1 MKKVRQ
7 SVFGLLLVCLLAG
20 LVLLFTGVS
29 PRQEAYAE
37 ETPSAVWGDLN
48 GDGIVNLDD
57 LTLLRQYL
65 AGMDVGPGSGEEPSP
80 EANIYFMD
88 GEELVYTVATAGGE
102 TIALPEA
109 PLRNGYTFDG
119 WFLDEDGLEPFYSD
133 SLLDDTLSSDLY
145 VYAGWS
151 LIDYPITYVLN
162 GGVNAEGNPNSY
174 TVLDSIALQSP
185 TKNDS
190 QFLGWYMEED
200 FSGDPVTTIAE
211 GNFGPLTLYAR
222 FDDMSE
228 DGLIMTVEQLRGI
241 RMDGDYRLGQDL
253 DLGGMEWTPLGTED
267 APFTGSFDGQGFT
280 ISNFRITQP
289 GKYLGLFGVVD
300 SAILTNLNLENFTI
314 DVVIDPADLEP
325 TNGSYIEGQPAS
337 WGIIVGGLVG
347 NAPYSTIRDCS
358 AQGSIYTHVHSTVV
372 AGSESFSTDINIS
385 IGMLIGSSTRNAGV
399 GLTDLYYIEIDGCSS
414 DGELYAAFTSGI
426 ELYGSEFQ
434 LGLSSGGLIGD
445 LSGTMTNC
453 TSTVNVDNSSI
464 LSGFAGGLVGR
475 SWGNIED
482 SSSSGNIN
490 IVEGTFETDVGGLVG
505 SNYGTIEFCQ
515 AYGDVTVEAPDMI
528 TTIDCRCDV
537 RVGGLVGYNN
547 GSTFNGCA
555 EGDVTASGIEK
566 YVYAGGL
573 VGENTSN
580 GEGIVNCYALGNVC
594 AYGPDAEG
602 LASGG
607 LVGWNW
613 GMLVDSYARGNA
625 EADIAKDGSLA
636 GGLVGENRSTIIRC
650 YATGKALANIAGGL
664 VGSNAGAISD
674 CFAVGNVRGE
684 FAAENAW
691 ANVYADALVARNSED
706 GTVSNCYTA
715 EGSTVEALCNGEPA
729 ANQSTPFAPETL
741 AENFMSEAWMR
752 ENLWKGLGI
761 WLFGDGYPI
770 HDYSYFDEPYYF
782 EIATV
787 EQLLAL
793 QSQTLLGNYR
803 LTADIDLGG
812 VDWTPV
818 ILEGTFDGNG
828 HIISNIVI
836 TEGVQHCQGFFAIN
850 YGTITD
856 LGLVNCRSIGDGGTA
871 NGAFVGYNDGGT
883 IERCFVT
890 GTIDC
895 YGDVGTSYG
904 SGYCPSRIGGFVG
917 CNAGNIRDSFAD
929 VDVQAAVSQYDPVFG
944 RNVIIGGFIGHSNM
958 RLGEIHN
965 SYALGDVLVDA
976 GSAIATEDGA
986 ELAIYAGGFL
996 GQNGGDFFN
1005 CFAYGDVTVLL
1016 PQGNAQAFV
1025 GGFTGGWEDEPL
1037 AYRYAE
1043 QEISVTRGGEA
1054 AEYTLCEVGT
1064 PVSLADLR
1072 SASFYRDTL
1081 GWSEADWTI
1090 ADDAFPV
1097 PISFSGA
1104 PVLAAPGEEAET
1116 DFVTHV
1122 FFWIETAWGAYTLE
1136 GVVTT
1141 AGGEMI
1147 ELPEG
1152 YIWFFGSDFT
1162 QPFTSDSLLDVTLT
1176 SDLYVY
1182 GKLVYQI
1189 TYELNGGVNHP
1200 DNPTWYTG
1208 DDNFVLQAP
1217 SKEGAEFLGW
1227 YRDPGF
1233 TQPVTQVPIS
1243 DESGTI
1249 IDDITLYAKFEELIM
1264 TAEQLMNIDMDGH
1277 HKLGQDIDLGGMEWT
1292 PLGTEDAPFTGSLDG
1307 QGFTISNFKITQPG
1321 KYLGLFGVAQGA
1333 TFTNVHV
1340 ADFVI
1345 DVALTEFT
1353 FVENGWSE
1361 YEDENG
1367 NAIRFVKTSADAYA
1381 GGLVAD
1387 SNACTMQNCSVIGTI
1402 DFFAEWTDAADDG
1415 IKYHFTAYVGMLAGR
1430 ILGGDVADCIADGN
1444 LSVTVTHPTVSTHIQ
1459 FAGSVGG
1466 LAGDGNGSV
1475 FTRSTSRVNVSAIS
1489 KDNLSVGGLLGSSG
1503 TTMNGCSA
1511 SGTVTAEAGRDA
1523 NVGGLVGSMWGGS
1536 FQGSFATGDVSLVIN
1551 GNQYPS
1557 PVGTGYSV
1565 SYCNTGGLV
1574 GAAYSESSIMQCYAT
1589 GNVTVTSIADGVYE
1603 NHVGGLI
1610 GLSELDSPNGGMISQ
1625 CYATGNVT
1633 VQIDGNSPLDTQ
1645 IGGLVGRNRKG
1656 IIENSYATGTVEL
1669 ITNQW
1674 ADRLLIGG
1682 LCGVNDRGQLLQCY
1696 AYGNVVLDCRQMS
1709 NGFYLGGL
1717 CGYSGCF
1724 NDPGY
1729 NPHVY
1734 GTMDPSEDAIIQD
1747 CVAFGNVSL
1756 IIADTENDP
1765 VAEFGGLIGRDDGV
1779 IGNSYR
1785 SEAQAVEGF
1794 GTANEIGTPVSL
1806 EEAQKAAFY
1815 RDTLHWSDEVW
1826 HLEDGLVP
1834 TLKALE

>member
-29 PRQEAYAE
+29 PRQKAYAE
-37 ETPSAVWGDLN
+37 EMPSAVWGDLN

-241 RMDGDYRLGQDL
+241 RMDGNYRLGQDL

-267 APFTGSFDGQGFT
+267 APFTGSLDGQGFT
-280 ISNFRITQP
+280 VSNFKITQP
-289 GKYLGLFGVVD
+289 GKYLGLFGAVKNAAFSDLHVED
-300 SAILTNLNLENFTI
+300 FTI
-314 DVVIDPADLEP
+314 DVTMDPAELEP
-325 TNGSYIEGQPAS
+325 IYDSSADRLSATWKIAVGGLAGNAPDATITDCDVNGTIRTIVNSTVVAESGTTTNLNVYVGLMVGASSWYGQLTDLSMSGCSSEGEVHVEFTSELWSDGSDFWTAQS
-337 WGIIVGGLVG
+337 VGGLVG
-347 NAPYSTIRDCS
+347 
-358 AQGSIYTHVHSTVV
+358 
-372 AGSESFSTDINIS
+372 
-385 IGMLIGSSTRNAGV
+385 
-399 GLTDLYYIEIDGCSS
+399 
-414 DGELYAAFTSGI
+414 
-426 ELYGSEFQ
+426 
-434 LGLSSGGLIGD
+434 D
-445 LSGTMTNC
+445 LSGAMTEC
-453 TSTVNVDNSSI
+453 SSFADVVSSST
-464 LSGFAGGLVGR
+464 LSCDAGGLVGR
-475 SWGNIED
+475 NWGEITN
-482 SSSSGNIN
+482 SLAYG
-490 IVEGTFETDVGGLVG
+490 DVNAVAGDHGVNAGGLAG
-505 SNYGTIEFCQ
+505 ANYGAVDFCQ
-515 AYGDVTVEAPDMI
+515 AYGDVRAEAAD
-528 TTIDCRCDV
+528 TIESVNWVNPADA
-537 RVGGLVGYNN
+537 GGLVGFNDGGIYN
-547 GSTFNGCA
+547 SFA
-555 EGDVTASGIEK
+555 EGDVTAAGSEK
-566 YVYAGGL
+566 FVYAGGL
-573 VGENTSN
+573 VGENASN
-580 GEGIVNCYALGNVC
+580 GEGIINCYALGNVC
-594 AYGPDAEG
+594 AYGPDADG
-602 LASGG
+602 LTAGG
-607 LVGWNW
+607 LVGWNT

-625 EADIAKDGSLA
+625 EADIAKGGSLA

-650 YATGKALANIAGGL
+650 YATGKTLANNAGGL

-684 FAAENAW
+684 TVEANAW
-691 ANVYADALVARNSED
+691 RGVYADALVARTWED

-715 EGSTVEALCNGEPA
+715 EGSTVEAVCNGEPA
-729 ANQSTPFAPETL
+729 ANQSTPLAAETL

-761 WLFGDGYPI
+761 WRFGDGYPI

-818 ILEGTFDGNG
+818 ILKGTFDGNE
-828 HIISNIVI
+828 HTISNIVI
-836 TEGVQHCQGFFAIN
+836 TEGVQSYQGFFAIN

-856 LGLVNCRSIGDGGTA
+856 LGLVNCRSIGDGGA

-895 YGDVGTSYG
+895 YGEVGSSYG
-904 SGYCPSRIGGFVG
+904 SGFCPSPTGGFVG
-917 CNAGNIRDSFAD
+917 VNGGIIRDCFAD
-929 VDVQAAVSQYDPVFG
+929 VDAQAAVSQYD
-944 RNVIIGGFIGHSNM
+944 RHSVIIGGFVGLANPG
-958 RLGEIHN
+958 LGEIHN

-976 GSAIATEDGA
+976 ASAIATDDGA

-996 GQNGGDFFN
+996 GQHGGDFFN

-1016 PQGNAQAFV
+1016 PQGEAQAFV

-1043 QEISVTRGGEA
+1043 QEISVTRGGAA
-1054 AEYTLCEVGT
+1054 AEYTLREVGT

-1097 PISFSGA
+1097 LSGFSGS

-1116 DFVTHV
+1116 DFATHV
-1122 FFWIETAWGAYTLE
+1122 FFWVETTWGDYKLE

-1147 ELPEG
+1147 ELPER
-1152 YIWFFGSDFT
+1152 YIWFLDCDFT

-1182 GKLVYQI
+1182 GKSVYQI
-1189 TYELNGGVNHP
+1189 TYELNVGVNHP

-1217 SKEGAEFLGW
+1217 TKEGAEFLGW
-1227 YRDPGF
+1227 YRDPWF

-1277 HKLGQDIDLGGMEWT
+1277 HKLGQDIDLGGMEWK

-1307 QGFTISNFKITQPG
+1307 QGFTISNFKITQPE

-1353 FVENGWSE
+1353 FVENGRSE

-1367 NAIRFVKTSADAYA
+1367 NAVRFVTTSADAYV

-1387 SNACTMQNCSVIGTI
+1387 SNGCTMQNCSVTGTI

-1415 IKYHFTAYVGMLAGR
+1415 TEYHFTAYVGMLAGS
-1430 ILGGDVADCIADGN
+1430 IGNGNVADCLADGN
-1444 LSVTVTHPTVSTHIQ
+1444 ISVTVTHPTVSTHIQ
-1459 FAGSVGG
+1459 FGGSVGG
-1466 LAGDGNGSV
+1466 LAGDGDNST
-1475 FTRSTSRVNVSAIS
+1475 FTRSTSHVNVSAIS
-1489 KDNLSVGGLLGSSG
+1489 KDNLTIGGLIGSAFRVTLDEGSALG
-1503 TTMNGCSA
+1503 A
-1511 SGTVTAEAGRDA
+1511 VTAEAGRNA
-1523 NVGGLVGSMWGGS
+1523 NVGGLVGSAWDGS

-1551 GNQYPS
+1551 GNKYPS
-1557 PVGTGYSV
+1557 PVGTGNSV

-1574 GAAYSESSIMQCYAT
+1574 GLDPGSSILQCYAT
-1589 GNVTVTSIADGVYE
+1589 GNVTVTSIADGGYE

-1633 VQIDGNSPLDTQ
+1633 VQIDGNSPLGTQ

-1674 ADRLLIGG
+1674 ADCLQIGG

-1729 NPHVY
+1729 TPHDW

-1815 RDTLHWSDEVW
+1815 RDTLYWSDEVW
-1826 HLEDGLVP
+1826 HLEDGLIP
-1834 TLKALE
+1834 TLTALE

>member
-1 MKKVRQ
+1 MKKIRQ

-185 TKNDS
+185 TKDGA

-241 RMDGDYRLGQDL
+241 RMDGNYRLGQDL

-267 APFTGSFDGQGFT
+267 APFTGSLDGQGFT
-280 ISNFRITQP
+280 VSNFKITQP
-289 GKYLGLFGVVD
+289 GKYLGLFGAVKNAAFSDLHVED
-300 SAILTNLNLENFTI
+300 FTI
-314 DVVIDPADLEP
+314 DVTMDPAELEP
-325 TNGSYIEGQPAS
+325 IYVSDTDRLWAIWQIAVGGLAGNALDATMTDCAVNGSIRTIVNSSVVAESGTTKNLNVYVGLLVGSSSWVDGRLTDLSMSGCSSEGEVHVEFTSEQGSDGSDFWTAQS
-337 WGIIVGGLVG
+337 VGGLVG
-347 NAPYSTIRDCS
+347 DY
-358 AQGSIYTHVHSTVV
+358 
-372 AGSESFSTDINIS
+372 
-385 IGMLIGSSTRNAGV
+385 
-399 GLTDLYYIEIDGCSS
+399 
-414 DGELYAAFTSGI
+414 
-426 ELYGSEFQ
+426 
-434 LGLSSGGLIGD
+434 
-445 LSGTMTNC
+445 SGTMTDC
-453 TSTVNVDNSSI
+453 SSFADVVSSST
-464 LSGFAGGLVGR
+464 LSCDAGGLVG
-475 SWGNIED
+475 SKWGEITN
-482 SSSSGNIN
+482 SLAYG
-490 IVEGTFETDVGGLVG
+490 DVSAVAGDLGANAGGLAGVN
-505 SNYGTIEFCQ
+505 SGTVDFCQ
-515 AYGDVTVEAPDMI
+515 AYGDVHAEAAD
-528 TTIDCRCDV
+528 TIESMNWVSPADS
-537 RVGGLVGYNN
+537 GGLVGFNN
-547 GSTFNGCA
+547 GAIYNSFA
-555 EGDVTASGIEK
+555 EGDVTAAGSEK
-566 YVYAGGL
+566 SAYAGGL

-580 GEGIVNCYALGNVC
+580 GEGIVNCYVLGNVSS
-594 AYGPDAEG
+594 YGPDAEG

-625 EADIAKDGSLA
+625 EADIAKGGSLA

-650 YATGKALANIAGGL
+650 YATGNALANIAGGL
-664 VGSNAGAISD
+664 AGSNAGAISD

-684 FAAENAW
+684 FASENVW
-691 ANVYADALVARNSED
+691 TSVYADALVARTLED
-706 GTVSNCYTA
+706 GMVTNCYTA
-715 EGSTVEALCNGEPA
+715 EGSTVEAVCNGEPTT
-729 ANQSTPFAPETL
+729 NQSTPLAAETL

-761 WLFGDGYPI
+761 WRFGDGYPI

-895 YGDVGTSYG
+895 YGDVGTYS
-904 SGYCPSRIGGFVG
+904 SGYCPSWTGGFVG

-929 VDVQAAVSQYDPVFG
+929 VDVQAAVSQYDAVFG

-958 RLGEIHN
+958 GLGEIHN

-996 GQNGGDFFN
+996 DQNGGDFFN

-1016 PQGNAQAFV
+1016 PQGKAQAFV
-1025 GGFTGGWEDEPL
+1025 GGFTGDWEGEPL

-1043 QEISVTRGGEA
+1043 QEISVTRGGAA
-1054 AEYTLCEVGT
+1054 AEYTLREVGT

-1090 ADDAFPV
+1090 ADDAFPGL
-1097 PISFSGA
+1097 SGFSGS

-1116 DFVTHV
+1116 DFATHV
-1122 FFWIETAWGAYTLE
+1122 FFWVETTWGAYKLE
-1136 GVVTT
+1136 EVVAT

-1152 YIWFFGSDFT
+1152 YIWFLDCDFT

-1227 YRDPGF
+1227 YRDPWF

-1264 TAEQLMNIDMDGH
+1264 TKEQLMNIDMNGH

-1345 DVALTEFT
+1345 DMEMTEFT

-1367 NAIRFVKTSADAYA
+1367 NAVRFVTTSADAYV

-1387 SNACTMQNCSVIGTI
+1387 SNGCTMQNCSVTGTI

-1415 IKYHFTAYVGMLAGR
+1415 TEYHFTAYVGMLAGR

-1459 FAGSVGG
+1459 FEGTVGG
-1466 LAGDGNGSV
+1466 LAGDDYNSA
-1475 FTRSTSRVNVSAIS
+1475 FTRSTSHVNVSAIS
-1489 KDNLSVGGLLGSSG
+1489 KDNLSVGGLLGSSW
-1503 TTMNGCSA
+1503 TIMNGCSA

-1523 NVGGLVGSMWGGS
+1523 NVGGLVGSTWGGS
-1536 FQGSFATGDVSLVIN
+1536 IQGSFATGDVSLVIN

-1557 PVGTGYSV
+1557 PAGNGYFS
-1565 SYCNTGGLV
+1565 SCCNTGGLV
-1574 GAAYSESSIMQCYAT
+1574 GAAYSESSIMQCYVT
-1589 GNVTVTSIADGVYE
+1589 GNVTVTSIADGGYE
-1603 NHVGGLI
+1603 NHVGGLV
-1610 GLSELDSPNGGMISQ
+1610 GLSGFYGSDGGTVSQ

-1633 VQIDGNSPLDTQ
+1633 VQIDGNSPLDNQ
-1645 IGGLVGRNRKG
+1645 IGGLVGRNLKG
-1656 IIENSYATGTVEL
+1656 IIQNSYATGTVEL

-1674 ADRLLIGG
+1674 ADCLLIGG

-1729 NPHVY
+1729 TPHDW

-1815 RDTLHWSDEVW
+1815 RDTLYWSDEVW

-1834 TLKALE
+1834 TLSALE

>member
-1 MKKVRQ
+1 MKKVRR

-37 ETPSAVWGDLN
+37 EKPSAVWGDLN

-211 GNFGPLTLYAR
+211 GNFGALTLYAR
-222 FDDMSE
+222 FDETLD

-241 RMDGDYRLGQDL
+241 RMDGNYRLGQDL

-267 APFTGSFDGQGFT
+267 APFTGSLDGQGFT
-280 ISNFRITQP
+280 VSNFKITQP
-289 GKYLGLFGVVD
+289 GKYLGLFGLV
-300 SAILTNLNLENFTI
+300 ENAAFSDLHVEEFTI
-314 DVVIDPADLEP
+314 DVTMDPAELEP
-325 TNGSYIEGQPAS
+325 ICVSSADRLWATWQITVGGLAGNALDATMTDCAVKGSIRTIVNSSVVAESGTTANLDVSVGLLAGSSSWVDRLTDLSMSGCSSEGEVHVEFTSEQESDGWDFRTAQS
-337 WGIIVGGLVG
+337 VGGLVG
-347 NAPYSTIRDCS
+347 DFRGAMTECS
-358 AQGSIYTHVHSTVV
+358 SFADVV
-372 AGSESFSTDINIS
+372 S
-385 IGMLIGSSTRNAGV
+385 SST
-399 GLTDLYYIEIDGCSS
+399 
-414 DGELYAAFTSGI
+414 
-426 ELYGSEFQ
+426 
-434 LGLSSGGLIGD
+434 LSCDAGGLIGRNWGEITNSLAYGDVNAVAGD
-445 LSGTMTNC
+445 LGAN
-453 TSTVNVDNSSI
+453 
-464 LSGFAGGLVGR
+464 AGGLAGA
-475 SWGNIED
+475 
-482 SSSSGNIN
+482 
-490 IVEGTFETDVGGLVG
+490 
-505 SNYGTIEFCQ
+505 NYGAVDFCQ
-515 AYGDVTVEAPDMI
+515 AYGDVHAEAAD
-528 TTIDCRCDV
+528 TIESVNWASPADS
-537 RVGGLVGYNN
+537 GGLVGYNQGAIYN
-547 GSTFNGCA
+547 SFA
-555 EGDVTASGIEK
+555 EGDVTAAGSEK

-573 VGENTSN
+573 VGENNIN
-580 GEGIVNCYALGNVC
+580 GEGIINCYALGNVC
-594 AYGPDAEG
+594 VYGPDAEG

-607 LVGWNW
+607 LVGWNT

-625 EADIAKDGSLA
+625 EADIAKGGSLA

-650 YATGKALANIAGGL
+650 YATGNVTANDAGGL
-664 VGSNAGAISD
+664 VGANGGVVSD

-684 FAAENAW
+684 FASENVW
-691 ANVYADALVARNSED
+691 TSVYADALVARTWED

-715 EGSTVEALCNGEPA
+715 EGSTVEALCNGEPTT
-729 ANQSTPFAPETL
+729 NQSTPLAAETL

-761 WLFGDGYPI
+761 WRFGDGYPI

-782 EIATV
+782 EIATAD
-787 EQLLAL
+787 QLLAL

-828 HIISNIVI
+828 HTISNIVI
-836 TEGVQHCQGFFAIN
+836 TEGVQSYQGFFAIN

-856 LGLVNCRSIGDGGTA
+856 LGLVNCRSIGDGGMA
-871 NGAFVGYNDGGT
+871 HGAFVGYNDGGT

-895 YGDVGTSYG
+895 YG
-904 SGYCPSRIGGFVG
+904 SGYCPSWTGGFVG

-929 VDVQAAVSQYDPVFG
+929 VDVQAAVSQYDAVFW
-944 RNVIIGGFIGHSNM
+944 RNVIIGGFIGLSNTG
-958 RLGEIHN
+958 LGEIHN

-976 GSAIATEDGA
+976 ASAIATEDGA
-986 ELAIYAGGFL
+986 ELEIYAGGFL

-1016 PQGNAQAFV
+1016 PQGKAQAFV

-1043 QEISVTRGGEA
+1043 QEISVTRGGAA
-1054 AEYTLCEVGT
+1054 AEYTLREVGT

-1097 PISFSGA
+1097 LSGFSGS

-1116 DFVTHV
+1116 DFATHV
-1122 FFWIETAWGAYTLE
+1122 FFWVETTWGAYKLE
-1136 GVVTT
+1136 EVVAT

-1152 YIWFFGSDFT
+1152 YIWFLDCDFT

-1227 YRDPGF
+1227 YRDPWF

-1264 TAEQLMNIDMDGH
+1264 TKEQLMNIDMNGH

-1345 DVALTEFT
+1345 DMEMTEFT
-1353 FVENGWSE
+1353 FVENGRSE

-1367 NAIRFVKTSADAYA
+1367 NAVRFVTTSADAYV

-1387 SNACTMQNCSVIGTI
+1387 SNGCTMQNCSVIGTI

-1415 IKYHFTAYVGMLAGR
+1415 TKYHFTAYVGMLAGR

-1656 IIENSYATGTVEL
+1656 VIENSYATGTVEL

-1785 SEAQAVEGF
+1785 SEAQTVDGF

-1806 EEAQKAAFY
+1806 EEAQTAAFY
-1815 RDTLHWSDEVW
+1815 RDTLYWSDEVW